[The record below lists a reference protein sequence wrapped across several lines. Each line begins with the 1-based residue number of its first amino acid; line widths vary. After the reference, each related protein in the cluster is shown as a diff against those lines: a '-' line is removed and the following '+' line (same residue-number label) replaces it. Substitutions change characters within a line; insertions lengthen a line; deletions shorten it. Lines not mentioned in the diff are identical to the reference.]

1 MTRPR
6 KDRIWYSRAN
16 LRASAFALVL
26 TIMFGLI
33 VAASPAAQAQ
43 TYTVIHDFT
52 GGQDGGTPIAQLT
65 MDRAGSLYG
74 TAFYGGVQ
82 TCRTS
87 SGTGCGTVF
96 KVANKGSGWV
106 FSPLY
111 DFAGNGDGA
120 HPAGSVTFGPD
131 GSLYGT
137 TYEFGG
143 YSGTVFN
150 LKPPPTSC
158 RAVLCSWEQT
168 LLYGFSGGSD
178 GGNPY
183 GGVVFDTAGNLYG
196 TTFSG
201 GQKGG
206 QVCGYGAGSTCGVV
220 YELNKVGSVWTETVL
235 HTFTGGA
242 DGANPGNG
250 LVLDGAG
257 NLYGTTTSGGS
268 GLYGTAFQLSS
279 SGSGWTENVLYSFG
293 LNGGTEPWGGLI
305 FDAAGNLYGTTAYG
319 SPSTVF
325 ELTPS
330 NGTWNYS
337 SLYGTS
343 FGGVGVFTGTL
354 AMDAAGNLYGTTY
367 NGGNYTDCLY
377 GCGTVFKLTPSAGSW
392 TYTLLHEFNFDDGM
406 NPWAGV
412 TLDADGNIYGTT
424 SGGGGYSCGGAG
436 CGVVFKITP

>member
-1 MTRPR
+1 ME
-6 KDRIWYSRAN
+6 DRRQRRTWLFDGI
-16 LRASAFALVL
+16 LQESAVALIL
-26 TIMFGLI
+26 SCAFGV
-33 VAASPAAQAQ
+33 VAMQPAQAQ
-43 TYTVIHDFT
+43 TFKVLHVFT
-52 GGQDGGTPIAQLT
+52 GEQDGGTPIAELT
-65 MDRAGSLYG
+65 MDRAGNLYG

-82 TCRTS
+82 SCHTS

-96 KVANKGSGWV
+96 KLTKKGSGWV
-106 FSPLY
+106 FTPLY

-120 HPAGSVTFGPD
+120 NPAGKVVFGPD
-131 GSLYGT
+131 GTLYGT

-158 RAVLCSWEQT
+158 RAALCSWNQT
-168 LLYGFSGGSD
+168 LLYGFSGESD

-183 GGVVFDTAGNLYG
+183 GGVVFDKAGNLYG
-196 TTFSG
+196 ATFSG

-206 QVCGYGAGSTCGVV
+206 QVCGDGAGSTCGVV
-220 YELNKVGSVWTETVL
+220 YELTKSGSTWTETVL

-250 LVLDGAG
+250 LVVDGAG

-268 GLYGTAFQLSS
+268 GLYGIAFQLGP
-279 SGSGWTENVLYSFG
+279 SGSGWTDNVLYSFG
-293 LNGGTEPWGGLI
+293 WDGGAQPWGGLI

-330 NGTWNYS
+330 NGSWNYS
-337 SLYGTS
+337 SVYGMS
-343 FGGVGVFTGTL
+343 LGGVAVFTGTL

-367 NGGNYTDCLY
+367 NGGNYTDCIY
-377 GCGTVFKLTPSAGSW
+377 GCGTVFKLTPSAGGW
-392 TYTLLHEFNFDDGM
+392 TYALLHEFDYDDGM
-406 NPWAGV
+406 NPYAGV
-412 TLDADGNIYGTT
+412 TLDAAGNIYGTT
-424 SGGGGYSCGGAG
+424 SGGGQYSCGGAG
-436 CGVVFKITP
+436 CGVVWEITP